1 MSSLLGNICLFLA
14 AVVSGTLI
22 SSVNN
27 YKAPLGGSGGAEA
40 FPIWM
45 LLLHF
50 ALLCTLGLA
59 AFIIASNGGFDWI
72 PLNKYARYLLITICL
87 ILTVIT
93 SLMSALML
101 KQSDSVPALLGCFLQ
116 YGYIAVPV
124 VLVAAGFILNNSFL
138 REIVPVAL
146 YKWPL
151 VAVLGLSISMIGAG
165 IYERMTQGSAKERDQ
180 KYENG
185 AEIKSRRLEEI
196 ETADITRD
204 IVRILE
210 FTRSIYPAE
219 VRQKAIAKIKSHPD
233 WQKELIQL
241 LEDDRARY
249 AIHFFASNPIN
260 DKKFFVEPLEQGL
273 LMIAANIR
281 HDIQGT
287 SPSAFSKDMFSEEV
301 DCALKIV
308 DIYEGMGVDY
318 LPAIRAI
325 RAALDEPVAG
335 KIMRFQCREVLDDWL
350 KKYPLNVRNE

>member
-1 MSSLLGNICLFLA
+1 MSTILGNICLFLA
-14 AVVSGTLI
+14 ALISFTLI

-50 ALLCTLGLA
+50 ALLTTLGIA
-59 AFIIASNGGFDWI
+59 ALVITANGGFDWI
-72 PLNKYARYLLITICL
+72 QINKLARYFLISICVL
-87 ILTVIT
+87 LTVIT

-101 KQSDSVPALLGCFLQ
+101 KQSDSVPVLLGRVLQ
-116 YGYIAVPV
+116 YGYIAIPV
-124 VLVAAGFILNNSFL
+124 CLVATGFILNNSFL
-138 REIVPVAL
+138 REAVPVAL

-151 VAVLGLSISMIGAG
+151 VAVLGLSIWMIGAG

-185 AEIKSRRLEEI
+185 AEIKSRRLETI
-196 ETADITRD
+196 ETADITQD
-204 IVRILE
+204 LVRILE
-210 FTRSIYPAE
+210 FTRSVYPAE

-249 AIHFFASNPIN
+249 AIHFFASNHID
-260 DKKFFVEPLEQGL
+260 DKKLFAEPLEQGL

-287 SPSAFSKDMFSEEV
+287 SPSDFSKDMFSEEV

-308 DIYEGMGVDY
+308 EIYDDMGVDY

-325 RAALDEPVAG
+325 RTALDEPVAG

-350 KKYPLNVRNE
+350 KKYPLNVNNE